1 LSQLSAYNQEQS
13 NDEGRVRRKQFGVH
27 GGISSGSWRPGQ
39 SGNPNGRPKPIV
51 DIAALAR
58 KHGPRCIE
66 VAARLLSSKDEKMRL
81 AAAIAL
87 LDRGFGRPKQ
97 EIETSGNATIE
108 LHLVAAR
115 VISQELLTQ
124 VREPPAIEH
133 EAITDNEHD
142 TPTE

>member
-1 LSQLSAYNQEQS
+1 MSASTSQH
-13 NDEGRVRRKQFGVH
+13 VRQLPHTAWK
-27 GGISSGSWRPGQ
+27 PGQ
-39 SGNPNGRPKPIV
+39 SGNPNGRPKPEV

-66 VAARLLSSKDEKMRL
+66 VAARLLGSKDEKMRL

-97 EIETSGNATIE
+97 EIETTGNATIE

-115 VISQELLTQ
+115 VISQELLQ
-124 VREPPAIEH
+124 SADAPPVIEH
-133 EAITDNEHD
+133 AVVTSDTDV
-142 TPTE
+142 PTE

>member
-1 LSQLSAYNQEQS
+1 LSESTQEQPRKAFGVRGGLSA
-13 NDEGRVRRKQFGVH
+13 
-27 GGISSGSWRPGQ
+27 GSWKPGQ
-39 SGNPNGRPKPIV
+39 SGNPNGRAKPLV

-66 VAARLLSSKDEKMRL
+66 VAARLLGSKDEKMRL

-97 EIETSGNATIE
+97 EIETTGNATIE

-115 VISQELLTQ
+115 VISQELLQSTDA
-124 VREPPAIEH
+124 PPVIEH
-133 EAITDNEHD
+133 TAVTSDALD
-142 TPTE
+142 VPTE

>member
-1 LSQLSAYNQEQS
+1 M
-13 NDEGRVRRKQFGVH
+13 VRD
-27 GGISSGSWRPGQ
+27 P
-39 SGNPNGRPKPIV
+39 
-51 DIAALAR
+51 D
-58 KHGPRCIE
+58 
-66 VAARLLSSKDEKMRL
+66 SKVRL

-115 VISQELLTQ
+115 VISQELLATADA
-124 VREPPAIEH
+124 PPTIEH
-133 EAITDNEHD
+133 TVTPSDTLD

>member
-1 LSQLSAYNQEQS
+1 MSAAISIQQH
-13 NDEGRVRRKQFGVH
+13 VRPRGSP
-27 GGISSGSWRPGQ
+27 GGTPASWKPGQ
-39 SGNPNGRPKPIV
+39 SGNPAGRPKPEV

-66 VAARLLSSKDEKMRL
+66 VAARLLGSKDEKMRL

-115 VISQELLTQ
+115 VISQELLATSDA
-124 VREPPAIEH
+124 PPTIEH
-133 EAITDNEHD
+133 TVTPSDTLD